1 VGSGE
6 GEKMAAMWG
15 CNYHET
21 SAVSYS
27 TSIFDQVKV
36 EGGANGQRLDNQILG
51 VFEDIVRQLRQT
63 TFGRREE
70 RQKKKS
76 RKCIVL

>member
-1 VGSGE
+1 MGKGRRWLLCGDVIIMRLLLYVTNSLRVISG
-6 GEKMAAMWG
+6 
-15 CNYHET
+15 T
-21 SAVSYS
+21 
-27 TSIFDQVKV
+27 
-36 EGGANGQRLDNQILG
+36 NGQRLDNQILG